1 MPRSRLA
8 NVLVAGGAGA
18 FFVAGLF
25 AHGALGAVLLVAVA
39 AFLVLLS
46 ASAWP
51 TIPSRGR
58 RLRVLVV
65 VAVLVV
71 AVLNLTSG

>member
-8 NVLVAGGAGA
+8 NLLVAVGAGA
-18 FFVAGLF
+18 VFVAGLF
-25 AHGALGAVLLVAVA
+25 ASGVLGAVLLLAVA

-58 RLRVLVV
+58 RLRVIVV
-65 VAVLVV
+65 VVVLVV
-71 AVLNLTSG
+71 ALLKLTSG